1 VARLADPAASRVVL
15 VGGARYTHLRALP
28 TVANNVDELA
38 AIFTDPELWGL
49 PAGNCTVVRDP
60 QSPQDIDTALAVAAG
75 SVRPDGLLLFY
86 FAGHGLIDPLT
97 GALHLAVTGTNRNM
111 VHSTAT
117 PFEWVR
123 RWFLNA
129 PAGARVVI
137 LDCCYSGRAT
147 EGMGEPAAIADEVE
161 IDRTCVLVAAPAN
174 RTALAPPGER
184 FTAFTGV
191 LIDVMRA
198 GLPGGPALLDMDT
211 LYRRAEQTQHA
222 RNRPLPQ
229 LRARNGGERIPLVR
243 NLAAVAGAGDE
254 ETGPPAPPP
263 RIPLPRP
270 GDVFTPTDELDYD
283 EETGGPYG
291 PVAVLAYDQ
300 RLGALG
306 VRLGRPVQR
315 PPGDVLG
322 DRRLATALGPAEV
335 RDGGPVSGVVLVVA
349 ELKRG
354 ARGIPGARR
363 LSGSLVTLPLGTEPG
378 LVAETV
384 RRAWVFVGYLGWR
397 PGQLEAEL
405 AQRALVPSPE
415 PLTSWLDR
423 QPLDRQAE
431 RP

>member
-1 VARLADPAASRVVL
+1 MARLADPAASRVVL
-15 VGGARYTHLRALP
+15 VGGSRYTHLRPLP
-28 TVANNVDELA
+28 TVTNNLDELA
-38 AIFTDPELWGL
+38 AIFTDPALWGL
-49 PAGNCTVVRDP
+49 PPEFCTIVRDP
-60 QSPQDIDTALAVAAG
+60 ASPQEIDAALAEAAG
-75 SVRPDGLLLFY
+75 SVRPDGLLVFY

-97 GALHLAVTGTNRNM
+97 GALHLAVTGTSRHM

-191 LIDVMRA
+191 LIDLMRTGVPA
-198 GLPGGPALLDMDT
+198 GPALLDMDT

-243 NLAAVAGAGDE
+243 NLAESVGEA
-254 ETGPPAPPP
+254 PPEPPPPP
-263 RIPLPRP
+263 RIQVPRP
-270 GDVFTPTDELDYD
+270 GDVFTPAEDLDYD

-315 PPGDVLG
+315 PPAEVITNA
-322 DRRLATALGPAEV
+322 RLAAAVGPSEV
-335 RDGGPVSGVVLVVA
+335 LDGGPVSGVVLMIA
-349 ELKRG
+349 DLRRG
-354 ARGIPGARR
+354 VRGFPGARR
-363 LSGSLVTLPLGTEPG
+363 LSGSLVALPLNADPD
-378 LVAETV
+378 LVAESV
-384 RRAWVFVGYLGWR
+384 SRAWVFVGYLGWR

-415 PLTSWLDR
+415 PLTGW
-423 QPLDRQAE
+423 LDRQAE
-431 RP
+431 

>member
-15 VGGARYTHLRALP
+15 VGGARYTHLRPLP
-28 TVANNVDELA
+28 TVANNLDELA
-38 AIFTDPELWGL
+38 AILTDQTLWGL
-49 PAGNCTVVRDP
+49 PPENCTLVRDP
-60 QSPQDIDTALAVAAG
+60 GSPQEIDAALAAASG
-75 SVRPDGLLLFY
+75 TVRPDGLLLFY

-97 GALHLAVTGTNRNM
+97 GALHLAVTETNRNM

-147 EGMGEPAAIADEVE
+147 EGMGELAAIADEVE

-191 LIDVMRA
+191 LIDLMRNGVPA
-198 GLPGGPALLDMDT
+198 GPPLLDMDT
-211 LYRRAEQTQHA
+211 LYRLAEQTQHA

-229 LRARNGGERIPLVR
+229 LRARNGGERIPLVH
-243 NLAAVAGAGDE
+243 NLAAVTGTGDGQPE
-254 ETGPPAPPP
+254 PVPPP
-263 RIPLPRP
+263 LRIPLPRP
-270 GDVFTPTDELDYD
+270 GDVYTPAEELDYD

-291 PVAVLAYDQ
+291 PVVVLAYDQ
-300 RLGALG
+300 RIGALG
-306 VRLGRPVQR
+306 VRLGRPLPR
-315 PPGDVLG
+315 PPNEVLT
-322 DRRLATALGPAEV
+322 DARLAAAIGPSEV
-335 RDGGPVSGVVLVVA
+335 LDGGPVSGVVLMIA

-363 LSGSLVTLPLGTEPG
+363 LSGALIALPLSADPD
-378 LVAETV
+378 LIAESV
-384 RRAWVFVGYLGWR
+384 RRAWVFTGYLGWR

-405 AQRALVPSPE
+405 AQRALIPSTE

-423 QPLDRQAE
+423 QAE
-431 RP
+431 

>member
-1 VARLADPAASRVVL
+1 MARLADPAASRVVL
-15 VGGARYTHLRALP
+15 VGGAKYTYLRPLP
-28 TVANNVDELA
+28 TVANNLDELA
-38 AIFTDPELWGL
+38 AIFTDPALWGL
-49 PAGNCTVVRDP
+49 PAENCTVVGDP
-60 QSPQDIDTALAVAAG
+60 ASPQDIDTALAQAAS
-75 SVRPDGLLLFY
+75 SVRPDGILVFY

-184 FTAFTGV
+184 YTAFTGV
-191 LIDVMRA
+191 LIDLMREGVPA
-198 GLPGGPALLDMDT
+198 GPALLDMDT
-211 LYRRAEQTQHA
+211 LYRRAEQTQRT

-243 NLAAVAGAGDE
+243 ILAGDGVAS
-254 ETGPPAPPP
+254 ETRAPAP
-263 RIPLPRP
+263 RIPVPRP
-270 GDVFTPTDELDYD
+270 GDVFTPADELDYD
-283 EETGGPYG
+283 QETGGPYG
-291 PVAVLAYDQ
+291 AIAVLAYDQ

-315 PPGDVLG
+315 PPGEVLNNV
-322 DRRLATALGPAEV
+322 RLATAIGPSEV
-335 RDGGPVSGVVLVVA
+335 LEGGPVFGVVLMIA

-354 ARGIPGARR
+354 ARPVPGARR
-363 LSGSLVTLPLGTEPG
+363 LSGSLVTLPLNADPG
-378 LVAETV
+378 QVAGSV

-405 AQRALVPSPE
+405 AQRALIPSPE
-415 PLTSWLDR
+415 PLATWLDR
-423 QPLDRQAE
+423 QE
-431 RP
+431 

>member
-15 VGGARYTHLRALP
+15 VGGARYTHLRPLP
-28 TVANNVDELA
+28 TVANNLDELA
-38 AIFTDPELWGL
+38 AIFTDPGLWGL
-49 PAGNCTVVRDP
+49 PAENCTVVRDP
-60 QSPQDIDTALAVAAG
+60 GSPQDIDTALAEAAS
-75 SVRPDGLLLFY
+75 SVRPDGLLVFY

-174 RTALAPPGER
+174 RTALAPPGEK

-191 LIDVMRA
+191 LIDLMRTGVPA
-198 GLPGGPALLDMDT
+198 GPALLDMDT
-211 LYRRAEQTQHA
+211 LYRRAEQTQRT

-243 NLAAVAGAGDE
+243 NLADGAADTRPE
-254 ETGPPAPPP
+254 PVRP
-263 RIPLPRP
+263 RILLPRP
-270 GDVFTPTDELDYD
+270 GDVFTPAEELDYD

-291 PVAVLAYDQ
+291 AIALLAYDQ
-300 RLGALG
+300 RLGAIG

-315 PPGDVLG
+315 PPGEVLTNVP
-322 DRRLATALGPAEV
+322 LATAVGPAEV
-335 RDGGPVSGVVLVVA
+335 LDGGPVFGVVLMIA

-363 LSGSLVTLPLGTEPG
+363 LAGPLVTLPLSADPG
-378 LVAETV
+378 PVAESV

-415 PLTSWLDR
+415 PLASWLDR
-423 QPLDRQAE
+423 QE
-431 RP
+431 

>member
-1 VARLADPAASRVVL
+1 VARLADPAASRAVL
-15 VGGARYTHLRALP
+15 VGGARYTHLRPLP
-28 TVANNVDELA
+28 TVANNLDELA
-38 AIFTDPELWGL
+38 AIFTDEALWGL
-49 PAGNCTVVRDP
+49 PAENCTVVTDP
-60 QSPQDIDTALAVAAG
+60 ASPQDIDAALAAAAS
-75 SVRPDGLLLFY
+75 SVRTDGLLVFY

-97 GALHLAVTGTNRNM
+97 GALHLATIGTNRNM

-129 PAGARVVI
+129 PAGGRVVI

-161 IDRTCVLVAAPAN
+161 IDRTCVLVATPAN

-191 LIDVMRA
+191 LIDLMRNGVPA
-198 GLPGGPALLDMDT
+198 GPELLDMNT
-211 LYRRAEQTQHA
+211 LYRKAEQRQHA
-222 RNRPLPQ
+222 LNRPLPQ
-229 LRARNGGERIPLVR
+229 IRARNGGERIPLVR
-243 NLAAVAGAGDE
+243 NLAEDAGAGDGQAE
-254 ETGPPAPPP
+254 PSAPPL

-270 GDVFTPTDELDYD
+270 GDVFLPAEELDYD

-291 PVAVLAYDQ
+291 PIAVLAYDQ
-300 RLGALG
+300 RVGALG

-315 PPGDVLG
+315 PPNEVLTNL
-322 DRRLATALGPAEV
+322 RLATALGPSEV
-335 RDGGPVSGVVLVVA
+335 LDGGPVFGVVVVIA

-363 LSGSLVTLPLGTEPG
+363 LSGTLIILPLTADTG
-378 LVAETV
+378 LVAESV
-384 RRAWVFVGYLGWR
+384 RRAWVFAGYLGWR

-405 AQRALVPSPE
+405 AQRALIVSPE

-423 QPLDRQAE
+423 QAE
-431 RP
+431 